1 MDLAWNLFHFILK
14 LLSSL
19 IWNLLTTSY
28 LFARYGAMIM
38 EALSE
43 LNDPNGSDIA
53 AIFRFIEVGYL
64 HLLFS
69 FDFTVLQQLFNVKL
83 WSSFKFWLL
92 LTIYLHLTVLMY

>member
-1 MDLAWNLFHFILK
+1 M
-14 LLSSL
+14 
-19 IWNLLTTSY
+19 TTSN

-43 LNDPNGSDIA
+43 LNEPNGSDIT

-69 FDFTVLQQLFNVKL
+69 FDFTVLLQLFNVKL

-92 LTIYLHLTVLMY
+92 LTIYLHLTVVMY